1 MIHFFFSV
9 FKAGYIIVHRKF
21 PDCSVYKMTGF
32 SVTIWRARE
41 GSNSISMSLTS
52 KWLRHGN

>member
-1 MIHFFFSV
+1 MNEL
-9 FKAGYIIVHRKF
+9 KAGYVIVHRKF

-32 SVTIWRARE
+32 GVTICRARE
-41 GSNSISMSLTS
+41 GSNSIFSFSLTI